1 MDLGLPDFRQYTELL
16 DALRQAPHAVVI
28 LTGDVHFGRVAVC
41 QFLNGQEIVEVIA
54 SPLAARGIVPEQ
66 RVEGGAG
73 AVPGRCRTG
82 VNPAADH
89 HREGLSFN
97 GNHFAT
103 IGFSRSGGRVRM
115 RVQAWPTENKGRP
128 PVPVRTYE
136 RWIS

>member
-1 MDLGLPDFRQYTELL
+1 M
-16 DALRQAPHAVVI
+16 
-28 LTGDVHFGRVAVC
+28 
-41 QFLNGQEIVEVIA
+41 
-54 SPLAARGIVPEQ
+54 
-66 RVEGGAG
+66 EGGAG
-73 AVPGRCRTG
+73 LYPAVAAPGFVQRSITTEKG
-82 VNPAADH
+82 YT
-89 HREGLSFN
+89 FN